1 MFMKRPQYRKFDY
14 TPRFYKPELDEE
26 ERRKRKLGF
35 RSTRMSTRKKAINPL
50 IWLIMILLIIFILIR
65 FGKL

>member
-1 MFMKRPQYRKFDY
+1 MFMKRPQYRRFDY

-35 RSTRMSTRKKAINPL
+35 RSARMSTRKRAINPL
-50 IWLIMILLIIFILIR
+50 IWLIFILMIIFILVR
-65 FGKL
+65 FGNL

>member
-1 MFMKRPQYRKFDY
+1 MFMKRPQYRRFDY

-35 RSTRMSTRKKAINPL
+35 RNARFSTRRKVQSPL
-50 IWLIMILLIIFILIR
+50 IWLILIIILIFILMKFGR
-65 FGKL
+65 F

>member
-1 MFMKRPQYRKFDY
+1 MFMKKPQYKRFDY

-35 RSTRMSTRKKAINPL
+35 RNARITNRRKVQSPL
-50 IWLIMILLIIFILIR
+50 IWLVLIIILIFILLK

>member
-1 MFMKRPQYRKFDY
+1 MFMRRPQHRKFDY

-35 RSTRMSTRKKAINPL
+35 RNSRTSFRRKTRSPL
-50 IWLIMILLIIFILIR
+50 IWLILIILIILILVR

>member
-1 MFMKRPQYRKFDY
+1 MFMKRPQYRRFDY

-35 RSTRMSTRKKAINPL
+35 RNARSTTRRKTQSPL
-50 IWLIMILLIIFILIR
+50 MWLILIIILIFILIKFGR
-65 FGKL
+65 F

>member
-1 MFMKRPQYRKFDY
+1 MFMKRPQYRRFDY

-35 RSTRMSTRKKAINPL
+35 GSSRLSIRKKTINPL
-50 IWLIMILLIIFILIR
+50 LWLIMILLIIFILVR